1 MHNTMA
7 LSLHSDALN
16 AFKADFDDIMRQT
29 ISKML
34 ENNETE
40 GSVSAKITI
49 VLENTMSDD
58 GEKYIRPILKH
69 DVKSVVQ
76 AKSSAQAPSWV
87 TTRWNGNRSSASM
100 FWSQALSGRC
110 RCLKIEQRRPRR
122 VPEQRALPRPHG
134 GRRPCQHPKKG
145 ASGPNE

>member
-1 MHNTMA
+1 MYNTMA

-76 AKSSAQAPSWV
+76 AKSSAQGALMGDYALEWKPELCQYVLVPS
-87 TTRWNGNRSSASM
+87 A
-100 FWSQALSGRC
+100 
-110 RCLKIEQRRPRR
+110 QRQMSLF
-122 VPEQRALPRPHG
+122 E
-134 GRRPCQHPKKG
+134 
-145 ASGPNE
+145 N